1 MLTCQYYIKKN
12 TNNPRI
18 CGKKAAPKNDFKTKC
33 KLCLCTN
40 HFRVIFQQIISRIGH
55 PDVVRFGKDDFKRAQ
70 MDSLLQIRKDEFDR
84 MNQEEEDS
92 EVQFIENRNFREAQ
106 REVTI
111 DNIKGEINKMV
122 LRSGKTYN
130 TTPEK
135 KGVWV

>member
-1 MLTCQYYIKKN
+1 MTCQYYIKKN

-18 CGKKAAPKNDFKTKC
+18 CGKNASPENDFEMRC
-33 KLCLCTN
+33 KLYLCNN
-40 HFRVIFQQIISRIGH
+40 HFRVIFQQIVRKIGH
-55 PDVVRFGKDDFKRAQ
+55 PLAVRFGQDDFKRAQ

-111 DNIKGEINKMV
+111 DIIKGEINKMV